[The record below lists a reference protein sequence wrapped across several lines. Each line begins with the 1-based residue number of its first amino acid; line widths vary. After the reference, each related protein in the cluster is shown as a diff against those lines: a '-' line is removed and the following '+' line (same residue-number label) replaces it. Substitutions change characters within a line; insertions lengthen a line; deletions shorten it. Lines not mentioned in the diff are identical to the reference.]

1 MYVEAFTIRIPDDP
15 EVTQAGEEL
24 SNCHASEVVC
34 TDVPDNLLA
43 ARLAKASEEVQTHE
57 CFAKSCLKKRVNNQF
72 IRSVGLDPKTLDP
85 SRLSKDDLRK
95 LYKCK
100 KRFPRDGTP
109 DELGGTLAAHC
120 VVDSAGTVTY
130 HPCRDNGYTNNYH
143 PVFLHAWGA
152 NTDMQVLHK
161 PSMY

>member
-1 MYVEAFTIRIPDDP
+1 MLAER
-15 EVTQAGEEL
+15 L
-24 SNCHASEVVC
+24 SRASQ
-34 TDVPDNLLA
+34 
-43 ARLAKASEEVQTHE
+43 EVQTHE
-57 CFAKSCLKKRVNNQF
+57 CFPKSCLKKRVNNAF

-85 SRLSKDDLRK
+85 THLSDQQLRQ

-109 DELGGTLAAHC
+109 EELGGRLAAHS
-120 VVDSAGTVTY
+120 VVDSTGIVTY

-143 PVFLHAWGA
+143 PVYLHVWAA

-161 PSMY
+161 PRT